1 MPVALRSLLELR
13 VLLDSLRTA
22 YDSQFSSRPGSDS
35 NKRVAARRG
44 VSSGSAARIELFET
58 EGSVPGEELG
68 GGGLSDRPSNVP
80 VNAESITSRSKFSA
94 T

>member
-22 YDSQFSSRPGSDS
+22 CDSRLSSGPVSDS
-35 NKRVAARRG
+35 NKKVVARRG
-44 VSSGSAARIELFET
+44 VRSGSAARIELFGK
-58 EGSVPGEELG
+58 EGSVPDEELDG
-68 GGGLSDRPSNVP
+68 GSLSDRASNVP
-80 VNAESITSRSKFSA
+80 VNAESIASGTNSSD

>member
-22 YDSQFSSRPGSDS
+22 CDSRFSSGPVSDS

-44 VSSGSAARIELFET
+44 VRSDGAARIELFET
-58 EGSVPGEELG
+58 EGSAPGEELG
-68 GGGLSDRPSNVP
+68 GGSLSDRPSNVS
-80 VNAESITSRSKFSA
+80 VNENR
-94 T
+94 

>member
-22 YDSQFSSRPGSDS
+22 CDSRFSAGPVSDS
-35 NKRVAARRG
+35 NKRVAERRG
-44 VSSGSAARIELFET
+44 VRSGSAARIELFET

-68 GGGLSDRPSNVP
+68 GGSLRSRPSNVP
-80 VNAESITSRSKFSA
+80 VNAESMAPRTDFSD

>member
-22 YDSQFSSRPGSDS
+22 YDSRFSSRPGSDS

-44 VSSGSAARIELFET
+44 VHIRFQILAAH
-58 EGSVPGEELG
+58 
-68 GGGLSDRPSNVP
+68 SDRLLSEDCRPESRDLNISTKRRKQVP
-80 VNAESITSRSKFSA
+80 DRMGHFRAFHR
-94 T
+94 